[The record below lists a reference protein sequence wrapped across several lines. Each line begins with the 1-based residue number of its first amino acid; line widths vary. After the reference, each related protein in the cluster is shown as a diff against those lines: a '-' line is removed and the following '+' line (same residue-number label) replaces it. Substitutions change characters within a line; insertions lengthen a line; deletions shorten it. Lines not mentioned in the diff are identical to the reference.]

1 MMREH
6 PRFPVSLVSTMEL
19 PDGRTIECL
28 VLDLS
33 LGGVGVETRSEVG
46 DLGEFTL
53 RVLEPGFELAVRCEV
68 RGIRDL
74 WQKRVI
80 HAQFVGVGDGAA
92 VRDVVERVSAFASTA
107 AGGDG
112 LRGGIRSTMRQLFR
126 RRTA

>member
-6 PRFPVSLVSTMEL
+6 PRFPVSLVSPMEL

-33 LGGVGVETRSEVG
+33 LGGVGVETRHEVG

-53 RVLEPGFELAVRCEV
+53 RALEPGFELAVHCEV
-68 RGIRDL
+68 REIRDL

-80 HAQFVGVGDGAA
+80 HAQFVGLGDGAP
-92 VRDVVERVSAFASTA
+92 VRDVVERLSTA
-107 AGGDG
+107 AGAAHS
-112 LRGGIRSTMRQLFR
+112 LGGFRSTVRQLFHR
-126 RRTA
+126 RAA

>member
-1 MMREH
+1 MREH

-53 RVLEPGFELAVRCEV
+53 RVLEPGFELAVRCEA
-68 RGIRDL
+68 RAIRDL

-80 HAQFVGVGDGAA
+80 HARFAGLDDGVA
-92 VRDVVERVSAFASTA
+92 VRAAVERVSALASTA
-107 AGGDG
+107 SEGHG